1 MRVLPVYVYHY
12 DATTTTTNTILWYQI
27 FLSAFDVFKLLLM
40 NSPNYW
46 LQMCQKRREITRLR
60 LLLTYMQNG
69 IAEPWQ
75 RIPSVTAIF
84 AAEASFIMLDPSH
97 NHYSTISN
105 LLMRSTGVN
114 MKVNAL

>member
-1 MRVLPVYVYHY
+1 ML
-12 DATTTTTNTILWYQI
+12 
-27 FLSAFDVFKLLLM
+27 KLLLL
-40 NSPNYW
+40 NSPNCL
-46 LQMCQKRREITRLR
+46 LQMCQKRKEIMRLR

-84 AAEASFIMLDPSH
+84 AAEASFILLDPSH
-97 NHYSTISN
+97 DHYSTISK

-114 MKVNAL
+114 MKVYAL